1 MNHILKQILRHNLK
15 SILDI
20 VTELPVFLLNASLK
34 RNTWIINNFLQVKAD
49 ACRHIGIDPGTI
61 SGVLRKFR
69 NVAASMRGPGQ
80 LVSTVT
86 QLHSENELTVSTF
99 LGVGNKIYL
108 KFSDEEVELENIDNN
123 GDS

>member
-1 MNHILKQILRHNLK
+1 MGRKLFGHKLCPL
-15 SILDI
+15 STI
-20 VTELPVFLLNASLK
+20 V
-34 RNTWIINNFLQVKAD
+34 NNFLQVKAD

-99 LGVGNKIYL
+99 LGVDNKIYL
-108 KFSDEEVELENIDNN
+108 KFSDEEDELDELEKIDNN